1 LRQKTGFLRHLPS
14 LVILHVLALLPRNL
28 LVHLRLVLGDLHS
41 LGAATDTAELH
52 SLFRSEEADLL
63 VVDPAMKDGAFAE
76 AIEEMVARHRT
87 LPVVIYTTL
96 APSAMH
102 QVVRLGRLGVEHVV
116 LNRFDDEPRRFL
128 ELIERVPAQPLAE
141 LMLQELAVS
150 LQAVP
155 IVVARA
161 IEQLF
166 RSPARVRNTQE
177 LATMAG
183 MIPRTLYRQLAPV
196 GLQPRHLIICARLMR
211 VYVLL
216 RGPEPR
222 LKEIAVKLGYADPSG
237 MSEQLRE
244 WTGFSPKEVRRNLDG
259 AQFVRLLADHLR
271 RANAEIEDL
280 IKPA

>member
-1 LRQKTGFLRHLPS
+1 M
-14 LVILHVLALLPRNL
+14 HVVALLPRSL
-28 LVHLRLVLGDLHS
+28 LAHLRTVLGETHS
-41 LGAATDTAELH
+41 LATATDAAELH
-52 SLFRSEEADLL
+52 SLLRSGEVDLL
-63 VVDPAMKDGAFAE
+63 IVDPAMRDGVLAE
-76 AIEEMVARHRT
+76 AIEETIARHPA
-87 LPVVIYTTL
+87 LPVVVYTTL
-96 APSAMH
+96 APAAMRL
-102 QVVRLGRLGVEHVV
+102 VVRLGRLGVQHIV

-141 LMLQELAVS
+141 LMLAELTETLRS
-150 LQAVP
+150 LP

-183 MIPRTLYRQLAPV
+183 MIPRTLYRQLTPL

-211 VYVLL
+211 AYVLL

-222 LKEIAVKLGYADPSG
+222 LKEIAQKLGYGDPSG

-244 WTGFSPKEVRRNLDG
+244 WTGYAPKEIPRALS
-259 AQFVRLLADHLR
+259 AEQFVRVLASRLR
-271 RANAEIEDL
+271 RPDEIADEVEDEDVPT
-280 IKPA
+280 PA